1 MTAFLIPSAAKEL
14 LLFGPRLCRVRRL
27 VLVTSVVCT
36 AAGVGACNKSK
47 QFAVSPQSAAD
58 SAEQIGFGVRTLLT
72 ANGVQKGEL
81 TADTMYVYNDQTK
94 FDFRNARVKFNTETG
109 APNGTMRA
117 DRGIYDTRTQI
128 LEGFGNVVVTTLDGK
143 RLTSPH
149 LKFNQLANEVS
160 SDTTFE
166 LKAGDREQRG
176 IGFTADPNLTRFRCL
191 KACGGSAPITLPGT

>member
-1 MTAFLIPSAAKEL
+1 MTAVIPHEAKRQLFAPAVRGVWHFALLAA
-14 LLFGPRLCRVRRL
+14 
-27 VLVTSVVCT
+27 VVCT
-36 AAGVGACNKSK
+36 VAATGACSK
-47 QFAVSPQSAAD
+47 AKQPPVSPKSAAD

-109 APNGTMRA
+109 TPNGTMRA
-117 DRGIYDTRTQI
+117 DRGIYDTRTQV

-149 LKFNQLANEVS
+149 VKFNQLANEVS
-160 SDTTFE
+160 SDTSFVVT
-166 LKAGDREQRG
+166 AGDKEQTG
-176 IGFTADPNLTRFRCL
+176 IGFTADPNLTHFRCL
-191 KACGGSAPITLPGT
+191 KACGGRGAFNLPGT

>member
-1 MTAFLIPSAAKEL
+1 MAIATSLGAAA
-14 LLFGPRLCRVRRL
+14 
-27 VLVTSVVCT
+27 S
-36 AAGVGACNKSK
+36 ACNETKPISVGPPG
-47 QFAVSPQSAAD
+47 AID
-58 SAEQIGFGVRTLLT
+58 TAEQVGFNVRIALT
-72 ANGVQKGEL
+72 ANGVQRGEL
-81 TADTMYVYNDQTK
+81 VGDTMFIYNDQTK
-94 FDFRNARVKFNTETG
+94 FDFRNARVKFNTELG

-166 LKAGDREQRG
+166 MKFGDRLQRG
-176 IGFTADPNLTRFRCL
+176 IGFKSDPNLNRFVCL
-191 KACGGSAPITLPGT
+191 RACNFAGTVTLPSQ

>member
-1 MTAFLIPSAAKEL
+1 MSAFD
-14 LLFGPRLCRVRRL
+14 RVREL
-27 VLVTSVVCT
+27 AACAVVACAIAGASACT
-36 AAGVGACNKSK
+36 ETRGPPVA
-47 QFAVSPQSAAD
+47 PPTDAD
-58 SAEQIGFGVRTLLT
+58 TAEQTGFGVRTLLT

-81 TADTMYVYNDQTK
+81 HADTMYVFNDQTK

-109 APNGTMRA
+109 APNGTMKA

-143 RLTSPH
+143 VLKSPH
-149 LKFNQLANEVS
+149 LKFNQLGNEVT

-176 IGFTADPNLTRFRCL
+176 IGFTADPNLTHFKCL
-191 KACGGSAPITLPGT
+191 RMCAGSAPITLPGT